1 MRTYLLLRRLWKNRA
16 HSFWYKWSYC
26 EWLTGSQSPFSENSS
41 QVLTSI
47 GIVPT
52 LESFL
57 RSIARY
63 NIIISQWMH
72 SERIEGTSLDP
83 LYILQLPVNKANLI
97 ISDQQA
103 NFRGGNIR
111 LEEIGW
117 GGEEGGAA
125 KLPWKLAF
133 RLALSTPTNRVL
145 PVNKLQLGFQ
155 PYLHTYVAFLRF
167 YSLNANLL
175 FLVQRYILHS
185 MPYTAHFIMMRRK
198 YL

>member
-1 MRTYLLLRRLWKNRA
+1 MIIVWVTDRK
-16 HSFWYKWSYC
+16 SS
-26 EWLTGSQSPFSENSS
+26 FSENSS

-63 NIIISQWMH
+63 NIIISQWLH

-145 PVNKLQLGFQ
+145 PVNKLQLGLPTLLAYIYGISEILFTQ
-155 PYLHTYVAFLRF
+155 CRSPFSSSEVHIPFYAIYRTLHYDA
-167 YSLNANLL
+167 
-175 FLVQRYILHS
+175 
-185 MPYTAHFIMMRRK
+185 
-198 YL
+198 